1 MSQLS
6 TLITWLCSIAVLFS
20 AMPTRGY
27 VWCESGD
34 GTVTVEATDP
44 GGRCLHPGETSLE
57 APTETVGSEASVAS
71 LSDGCIDVS
80 LGDEALL
87 ARVTT
92 FESPEPASLPLTELF
107 MAASLPS
114 QAMTR
119 WQKSRLTPVSS
130 PVMSD
135 ALYSPKTVVLLV

>member
-6 TLITWLCSIAVLFS
+6 TVMTWLCSIAVLFS

-44 GGRCLHPGETSLE
+44 EGRCLHPGETTLQ
-57 APTETVGSEASVAS
+57 APTETLGPGASEAS
-71 LSDGCIDVS
+71 LSDGCVDVS

-92 FESPEPASLPLTELF
+92 FESPEPASLPLIDLF
-107 MAASLPS
+107 MAASLPA

-119 WQKSRLTPVSS
+119 WQRSRLTPVTS